1 MAEGGGF
8 LARDAPLGEQAKD
21 LSESAVNSRRG
32 SEVAAGGMELGKVE
46 YGADDVTSG
55 CRVAEQLFFS
65 FSVKAAA
72 GGMDFGARHA
82 ALAAIGER
90 ELATIGQD
98 IFIDD
103 RIIVCNGDGSMLMNL
118 GSLVTIT
125 AAGAKNLVVIV
136 LDNGVYEVTG
146 AEPTPGSA
154 AGRRHGGAVD
164 FSEVARGSGFE
175 SVHYFSRGAGESKH
189 SKGFAQVVK
198 TGLRMMRTILRKRF
212 ARGVPPETR
221 ARAAGLAAPG
231 RTVI

>member
-1 MAEGGGF
+1 VAEGGGF

-103 RIIVCNGDGSMLMNL
+103 RIIVCGGRLN
-118 GSLVTIT
+118 VTC
-125 AAGAKNLVVIV
+125 
-136 LDNGVYEVTG
+136 
-146 AEPTPGSA
+146 
-154 AGRRHGGAVD
+154 RRCGGGAVVD
-164 FSEVARGSGFE
+164 LVRREIGAICFRGILEGTRMRKNAVAFE
-175 SVHYFSRGAGESKH
+175 WFLY
-189 SKGFAQVVK
+189 
-198 TGLRMMRTILRKRF
+198 
-212 ARGVPPETR
+212 
-221 ARAAGLAAPG
+221 G
-231 RTVI
+231 RHMLCYHNSI